1 MSKSDKIVVVNNGG
15 ASSVF
20 WGLFL
25 FFIVF
30 PCVTV
35 LGCFA
40 CTGTFLAMNVPK
52 AKDSENQSPKSIE
65 PRAREVAPGSSGEVR
80 QTPEVPA
87 ARQKKEPNGS
97 LNGPS
102 TQPAVQVVNPKSS
115 PVLVK
120 DVPAT
125 SATPVPAEDLRWRNW
140 TSSDGKFSIYARF
153 VRLTGELIY
162 LQKEDGSE
170 ISVKANTV
178 SPDDFKW
185 IIKRGWEKSGPR
197 N

>member
-65 PRAREVAPGSSGEVR
+65 PRARLRQVR
-80 QTPEVPA
+80 PVKFVKLLKF
-87 ARQKKEPNGS
+87 RQHG
-97 LNGPS
+97 
-102 TQPAVQVVNPKSS
+102 
-115 PVLVK
+115 
-120 DVPAT
+120 
-125 SATPVPAEDLRWRNW
+125 RRRN
-140 TSSDGKFSIYARF
+140 
-153 VRLTGELIY
+153 LT
-162 LQKEDGSE
+162 
-170 ISVKANTV
+170 AH
-178 SPDDFKW
+178 
-185 IIKRGWEKSGPR
+185 
-197 N
+197 